1 MSLLGQENSQ
11 ERDEAAR
18 GESFTKGTSHVV
30 WASIAAA
37 VLVTAAIVIYV
48 VAGQKKAVA
57 TGDVTAVW
65 AHSMHT
71 VTPAFDAGGAPVPQ
85 DAYDQ
90 VLVFTT
96 IRLHNQSKGPI
107 FLHQIVTNV
116 TLPDG
121 VHSSYAAEASQYDRI
136 FLAYPD
142 LAPWH
147 TGSLSPE
154 VTLEAGQSVDGTF
167 VSAFRNM
174 SKDQWESRKGLNYTF
189 SFRYQPDV
197 TVTPT
202 VSATEH

>member
-11 ERDEAAR
+11 ALDDAAR
-18 GESFTKGTSHVV
+18 GESFTKGTSHVA
-30 WASIAAA
+30 WAGIAAA
-37 VLVTAAIVIYV
+37 VIVTVAIVIYV
-48 VAGQKKAVA
+48 VAGQKKPVA
-57 TGDVTAVW
+57 TGEVSAVW
-65 AHSMHT
+65 AHPMHT
-71 VTPAFDAGGAPVPQ
+71 VTPAFDAGGAPMAQ
-85 DAYDQ
+85 DAFDQ

-116 TLPDG
+116 ALADG

-147 TGSLSPE
+147 TSSLSPE
-154 VTLEAGQSVDGTF
+154 LSLQAGQSIEGTF
-167 VSAFRNM
+167 VSALKI

-202 VSATEH
+202 VSVTEH